1 MPLVYGMQALMEN
14 KVTHGQ
20 HEIVWRQPPMAF
32 LQNHLEEIVAYYSG
46 IFSMCDYDPQK
57 IGKTIKVMPRRFP
70 GSKWPLQVSCKWC
83 MVQDAKPLEH
93 GKTQTALMQSA
104 FFGPSGATRTPGL
117 LNPNQARYHLRYT
130 RIGGLSLLLWQGLQ
144 AGIATLCI
152 IEEISCKCKVRMR
165 IDRRKFPC
173 YTVPDCRFTRFVGG
187 GTI

>member
-20 HEIVWRQPPMAF
+20 HEIVWRQPPMSSRTIWRRLWPTIPVF
-32 LQNHLEEIVAYYSG
+32 LACVTMTPRRL
-46 IFSMCDYDPQK
+46 
-57 IGKTIKVMPRRFP
+57 GKTIKAMPRRFP
-70 GSKWPLQVSCKWC
+70 GSKWPLRASCRRC

-130 RIGGLSLLLWQGLQ
+130 RIGGLSLLLWHALQ
-144 AGIATLCI
+144 TGIATLCI
-152 IEEISCKCKVRMR
+152 IEEIPCKCKVRMR

-173 YTVPDCRFTRFVGG
+173 YTVPDCKFTRFVGG